1 MGVMQETPVS
11 DTDTSRTAMTR
22 TIPPSLS
29 PILTDLE
36 LDAPQVVTLAELA
49 TLATSAGVA
58 TEPKMV
64 ADRLRKLGWLLPT
77 GTAGVWEFAPA
88 AHAGPIGH
96 GGQFLGL
103 RVALAARRPRN
114 WSPCP

>member
-1 MGVMQETPVS
+1 MGVMQEAPVS

-49 TLATSAGVA
+49 TPARVA
-58 TEPKMV
+58 TEPKTV

-88 AHAGPIGH
+88 AHACLLYTSDAADEEDSVDL
-96 GGQFLGL
+96 GG
-103 RVALAARRPRN
+103 RRI
-114 WSPCP
+114 